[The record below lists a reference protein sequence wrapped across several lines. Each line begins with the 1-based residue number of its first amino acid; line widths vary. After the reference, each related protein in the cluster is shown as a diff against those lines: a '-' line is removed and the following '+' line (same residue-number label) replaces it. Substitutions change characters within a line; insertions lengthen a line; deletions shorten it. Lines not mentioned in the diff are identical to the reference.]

1 MKTAVDRVGET
12 NRTKNG
18 QLMTLIAYRSSKDVD
33 VQFEDGSVKSH
44 VAYGNFKRGAVSHP
58 SNAPEL
64 YGAQTRIGQMQKNNQ
79 GLYMKIIA
87 YHSFRKVEVE
97 FKDGS
102 TRYCTYDAFMKGS
115 VVHSGYSSPNHQAI
129 LSNRRK
135 SRLGKTGINNQ
146 GYKMRIIEYNSSKD
160 VTVQFKDGSVRQHVE
175 YSSFLRGTVLHS
187 HIGDAAISNCGIP
200 MKVIAYKN
208 ITDVDIQF
216 DTGYVVTHKTYNNFS
231 LGNIRHKFPYQMGCI
246 TLIRSAYIH
255 NRIGNFYCHCNKCGI
270 QDIMTI
276 TEMREHVCK
285 DH

>member
-1 MKTAVDRVGET
+1 MSVKLDRVGEVAI
-12 NRTKNG
+12 NRAGLSMHIIRYGST
-18 QLMTLIAYRSSKDVD
+18 KDVD

-44 VAYGNFKRGAVSHP
+44 VAYSNFKRGAVSHP

-64 YGAQTRIGQMQKNNQ
+64 HGAQTRIGQMRKNNQ
-79 GLYMKIIA
+79 GLYMKLIA

-97 FKDGS
+97 FKDGI

-115 VVHSGYSSPNHQAI
+115 VVHSGYPLPNHQAK

-146 GYKMRIIEYNSSKD
+146 GYKMRIIEYNSCKD
-160 VTVQFKDGSVRQHVE
+160 VTVQFEDGSVRQHVE

-208 ITDVDIQF
+208 ITNVDIQF
-216 DTGYVVTHKTYNNFS
+216 DTGYVVTHKSYNNFS
-231 LGNIRHKFPYQMGCI
+231 LGNIRHRFPYQMGCI

-255 NRIGNFYCHCNKCGI
+255 NHIGNFYCHCNKCDV

-276 TEMREHVCK
+276 QEARDHVCQNS
-285 DH
+285 